1 MGRFI
6 ALVLLLAAGQPVDIR
21 LDTAGS
27 HTFFKVSGPRLQA
40 DRFAVYVDGVR
51 GAPAILGSSR
61 IDGGVLIFEPRFPLQ
76 PGLRYRAVYGT
87 ASATFEIPKADLTPT
102 TVVEQVYPSA
112 SRLPENQLKFYIH
125 FSAPMSRGEAY
136 RRVRLLD
143 ESGRPVQLPFLELD
157 EELWDREGRR
167 ITIFF
172 DPGRVKRGLLP
183 REEVGPP
190 IEAGKQYTLV
200 IDQEWRDAE
209 SKPLRTGFQKSF
221 HVGPP
226 DHDPPEPKLWKLQPP
241 QAGTSH
247 PLSVE
252 FPKPMDHA
260 LLLSLLDVTDRR
272 GNSVPGSV
280 QVDREE
286 TRWLFTPASPWKPGD
301 YFLQAGNTLEDLA
314 GNTLNRPFEVDVF
327 ERVQERISR
336 ETTRLPFSIR

>member
-6 ALVLLLAAGQPVDIR
+6 ALLLLLAAGAPVDIR
-21 LDTAGS
+21 LETAGG
-27 HTFFKVSGPRLQA
+27 HPFFKVAGPDLQA
-40 DRFAVYVDGVR
+40 DRFAVYVDAVR

-87 ASATFEIPKADLTPT
+87 TSATFEIPKGDLTPT
-102 TVVEQVYPSA
+102 TVVEQVYPST

-136 RRVRLLD
+136 RRMRLLD

-157 EELWDREGRR
+157 EELWDRDGKRL
-167 ITIFF
+167 TIFF

-190 IEAGKQYTLV
+190 IEAGKRYTLV
-200 IDQEWRDAE
+200 IDRDWRDAE
-209 SKPLRTGFQKSF
+209 GKLLRTGFQKSF
-221 HVGPP
+221 QVGPP
-226 DHDPPEPKLWKLQPP
+226 DHDPPDPRTWKLQAPG
-241 QAGTSH
+241 AGTSD

-260 LLLSLLDVTDRR
+260 LLLGLLDVTDPR
-272 GNSVPGSV
+272 GNSIPGSV
-280 QVDREE
+280 QVEREE
-286 TRWLFTPASPWKPGD
+286 TRWLFTPRDPWPAGQ
-301 YFLQAGNTLEDLA
+301 YFVVAGTTLEDLA

-327 ERVQERISR
+327 ERVQERIAR
-336 ETTRLPFSIR
+336 ETTRLPFTIR